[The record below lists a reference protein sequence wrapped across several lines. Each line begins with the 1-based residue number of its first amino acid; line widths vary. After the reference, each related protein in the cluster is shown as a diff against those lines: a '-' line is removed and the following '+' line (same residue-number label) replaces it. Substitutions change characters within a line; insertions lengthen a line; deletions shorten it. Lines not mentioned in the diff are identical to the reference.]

1 MSSTVAAPKLDG
13 RHWKLAVVAGMASY
27 LDAAIIVSAGV
38 AIAIWKSH
46 FGLST
51 WQVGLISGGLTISIG
66 VGALLGGRIADKF
79 GRVRV
84 FNIDILVYALGAA
97 IVAAAPNATTLMI
110 GLALAGLAAGADL
123 PTSLAVI
130 SERAPAGT
138 QGRLI
143 SFTQIMWGLGISIS
157 QLLAFALSK
166 SGALGIRI
174 IFIQLTVVA
183 VATWAM
189 RVFNASFKSLEE
201 EAVVHRIESDPR
213 HGATPL
219 RTIFGSK
226 VFLIPILATGG
237 FYIFWGLVANTFGQ
251 FLTYFL
257 ITVGGAS
264 QSLATGIG
272 LVGIP
277 LGFATAIIYVRL
289 ADTKWRNPLFY
300 FGMACQILA
309 MVLAFL
315 GGGVIALFV
324 PAFLLYGLGSNFGG
338 EPPYK
343 VWTQESFTVNARST
357 VQGITIGVGRFV
369 FAIFAFVTPA
379 IMGASPRGLLG
390 LLVIFDIL
398 ALALGVMVI
407 RHLNHLGIK
416 PGATVEANDVLEE
429 AAHLAPER
437 A

>member
-1 MSSTVAAPKLDG
+1 MSSADVAPKLAA

-27 LDAAIIVSAGV
+27 LDAAIIVSSAV
-38 AIAIWKSH
+38 ALAIWTSH

-51 WQVGLISGGLTISIG
+51 WQVGLLSGGLTVSIA

-79 GRVRV
+79 GRIRV
-84 FNIDILVYALGAA
+84 FNFDILLYAVGAA

-138 QGRLI
+138 QGRLV
-143 SFTQIMWGLGISIS
+143 SFTQIMWTVGIGVS
-157 QLLAFALSK
+157 QLLAFALSR
-166 SGALGIRI
+166 ADIVGIRI
-174 IFIQLTVVA
+174 IFIQLAVVA
-183 VATWAM
+183 IATWVM
-189 RVFNASFKSLEE
+189 RVFNHGFRSLEE
-201 EAVVHRIESDPR
+201 EAVSHRVESDVQPD
-213 HGATPL
+213 ATPL

-226 VFLIPILATGG
+226 VFLVPILLTAG

-272 LVGIP
+272 LAGLP
-277 LGFATAIIYVRL
+277 LGLITAIIYVRF

-300 FGMACQILA
+300 VGMACQIIA
-309 MVLAFL
+309 MVLAFV

-324 PAFLLYGLGSNFGG
+324 PAFLLYNLGVNFAG

-357 VQGITIGVGRFV
+357 VQGLTIGVGRFV
-369 FAIFAFVTPA
+369 FAIFAFLTPTVMA
-379 IMGASPRGLLG
+379 ASPRGLLG
-390 LLVIFDIL
+390 LLVLFEFL
-398 ALALGVMVI
+398 ALILGALMI
-407 RHLNHLGIK
+407 RHLNRLGIE
-416 PGATVEANDVLEE
+416 PGATVDPDHVLERV
-429 AAHLAPER
+429 ARPIPDR